1 MKWYAPTRGQLVS
14 EIYAPKPSGYSANTT
29 TNSSAG
35 AASSSP
41 VLAFLLD
48 CAVLRGRR
56 RAWGS
61 VAGRVATVGATYPSS
76 LRSRAAAPA
85 AGQPTAPC
93 PDRPLPGW
101 GSGGYP
107 PG

>member
-48 CAVLRGRR
+48 CALRRGRR

-76 LRSRAAAPA
+76 LRLRPPRLRPASRPRRVPPPWGEE
-85 AGQPTAPC
+85 AGDTA
-93 PDRPLPGW
+93 RP
-101 GSGGYP
+101 
-107 PG
+107 